1 MSYKNVVNQN
11 GYPII
16 TFYSCCVQRRVEE
29 GSEKGQWRKMAGRGR
44 SKGDQH

>member
-1 MSYKNVVNQN
+1 MNIKRKDLVEKDL
-11 GYPII
+11 II